1 MKKLLLLFL
10 ITLSALADPGKIEL
24 AKTTIDANNA
34 KVMSVAA
41 QEPVCAPSPAGTRLY
56 LAQPERNFTQEEQSS
71 VTDLGLSFYGFVHPN
86 AYILEGTEEQIAE
99 LKGIFSFIY
108 LGEFLPEYKTVCELE
123 DLIYGPAA
131 TYNKRYVLVAV
142 TRGEFLPAVKKVLDD
157 EGVKY
162 NVISEN
168 ICPALTAR
176 LTGRQIAN
184 LAKMGEVASI
194 ESYSDPVTMNDV
206 ARSDYCCNLEDLI
219 MDGYD
224 GSTQTVCLH
233 DTGLDNGDLD
243 NIHPDFKGKRV
254 SGRATSGVANERGGY
269 GNWYDSSGHGTHVA
283 GSMCGSGAA
292 SDGQFKGMA
301 PAASIFV
308 LAGGGAAGLYAGTDA
323 DLEITYEEGAR
334 VMNNSWGSKS
344 DKGAYNNISRTYD
357 TLIWNHPDY
366 SVCFASGNW
375 KADNPEDCTLSKG
388 ACSKNAIVV
397 GASESY
403 RPTESPD
410 ASPDNGKYQGLFSLS
425 GRGPCSDGRVK
436 PDIVAPGSCIY
447 SCNASRELTSVRSEY
462 YVSKTGCSMSSPIAA
477 GCAAVIRD
485 YLVKNRG
492 VSSPSASLVKAIML
506 CGARTLYPGQYGSIE
521 EIPPAR
527 PNRMEGHGH
536 INVQHSLEPIDGD
549 MLFEEYVLNATGIA
563 VTNVFEKLSDAP
575 LAVGLVWSDY
585 PGTVSAAKALVND
598 LDLTLIAPGGA
609 KHTLND
615 SVNNAEVIRLDD
627 SPMGRYTVIIKGANI
642 MNGPQPCSLVINYGR
657 SESPYP
663 IEGITPPKETLWS
676 KLDVDTTSQTRMLLP
691 TYPIPYSTDWAKGY
705 YDRRISVTAVQIE
718 DPSINYGLLTTSGE
732 ATGAYV
738 WDYTSI
744 SNLPY
749 RATYCLKYR
758 IFNGNTTFESKT
770 SEANFTVVPEPG
782 MMLLALA
789 LGLFALAKKSI

>member
-1 MKKLLLLFL
+1 MKKLLLLL
-10 ITLSALADPGKIEL
+10 VMTLSALADPGKIEL
-24 AKTTIDANNA
+24 AKTTIDANSA
-34 KVMSVAA
+34 SVMSVAA
-41 QEPVCAPSPAGTRLY
+41 QEPVCSPSTAGTRLY
-56 LAQPERNFTQEEQSS
+56 LAQPERNFTPEEQSR
-71 VTDLGLSFYGFVHPN
+71 VTDLGLSFYGFVPPN

-99 LKGIFSFIY
+99 LKENYSFVY

-123 DLIYGPAA
+123 DLIYGPAS
-131 TYNKRYVLVAV
+131 TYNKRHVLVAV
-142 TRGEFLPAVKKVLDD
+142 TRGEFLPAVKKVLDE

-162 NVISEN
+162 NVLSEN

-176 LTGRQIAN
+176 LSGKQIAR

-194 ESYSDPVTMNDV
+194 ESYSDPIVMNDV

-219 MDGYD
+219 MEGYD

-301 PAASIFV
+301 SAASIFV
-308 LAGGGAAGLYAGTDA
+308 LAGGGAAGLYAGTDS

-344 DKGAYNNISRTYD
+344 DNGAYNNISRTYD
-357 TLIWNHPDY
+357 ALIWNHPDY

-375 KADNPEDCTLSKG
+375 KADNPEACTLSKG

-447 SCNASRELTSVRSEY
+447 SCNASREHTSVRSEY

-485 YLVKNRG
+485 YLVKARG
-492 VSSPSASLVKAIML
+492 VDSPSASLVKAIML
-506 CGARTLYPGQYGSIE
+506 CGARTLYPGQYGRIE

-549 MLFEEYVLNATGIA
+549 MLFEEYLLSATGLA
-563 VTNVFEKLSDAP
+563 VTNVFEKYSDAP

-598 LDLTLIAPGGA
+598 LDLTLVAPGGA

-615 SVNNAEVIRLDD
+615 SINNAEVIRLDN
-627 SPMGRYTVIIKGANI
+627 SPAGRYTVIIKGANI
-642 MNGPQPCSLVINYGR
+642 MQGPQPCSLVINYGR

-676 KLDVDTTSQTRMLLP
+676 TLDVDTTSQTRMLLP
-691 TYPIPYSTDWAKGY
+691 TYPIPYSTDWAKGC

-789 LGLFALAKKSI
+789 LGLFALAKKN

>member
-24 AKTTIDANNA
+24 AKTTIDANSA

-71 VTDLGLSFYGFVHPN
+71 VTDLGLSFYGFVPPN

-108 LGEFLPEYKTVCELE
+108 LGEFLPEYKTVCEL
-123 DLIYGPAA
+123 DNIIYGPA
-131 TYNKRYVLVAV
+131 TFHNKRYVLVAV
-142 TRGEFLPAVKKVLDD
+142 TRSEFLPSVKKVLDD

-162 NVISEN
+162 NVLSEN

-176 LTGRQIAN
+176 LSGKQIEN

-194 ESYSDPVTMNDV
+194 ESYSDPVVMNDV

-233 DTGLDNGDLD
+233 DTGLDNGDVN

-269 GNWYDSSGHGTHVA
+269 DKWYDSSGHGTHVA
-283 GSMCGSGAA
+283 GSMCGNGAA

-301 PAASIFV
+301 SAASIFV

-357 TLIWNHPDY
+357 SLIWNHPDY
-366 SVCFASGNW
+366 SICFASGNW
-375 KADNPEDCTLSKG
+375 QAASPEECTLSKG
-388 ACSKNAIVV
+388 ACTKNAIVV

-410 ASPDNGKYQGLFSLS
+410 ASPDNGKYQGLYSLS

-536 INVQHSLEPIDGD
+536 INVQQSLEPVDGD
-549 MLFEEYVLNATGIA
+549 MLFEEYVLSVTGIA
-563 VTNVFEKLSDAP
+563 VTNIFEKLSDAP

-609 KHTLND
+609 RHTLND

-627 SPMGRYTVIIKGANI
+627 SPMGRYTVIIKGSNI

-663 IEGITPPKETLWS
+663 IEGITPPRETLWT
-676 KLDVDTTSQTRMLLP
+676 KLDVDTTSQTRLLTP

-705 YDRRISVTAVQIE
+705 YDRRISVTAVQI
-718 DPSINYGLLTTSGE
+718 DDASVSYGLLTTSGE
-732 ATGAYV
+732 ETGKYV

-770 SEANFTVVPEPG
+770 SEAYFTVVPEPG
-782 MMLLALA
+782 IIILSLAAFLCA
-789 LGLFALAKKSI
+789 LYKRA